1 MESHIDR
8 IVDAIHNPPQEFV
21 EAMEREEQVK
31 RDKEFQDKMYENL
44 AQVISDYNK
53 REENLIQVLHMAQV
67 IFGCISLDVQKFI
80 AKKMDISLSK
90 LSGVVSFYSFFSTQP
105 KGKYTISVCL
115 GTACYVRGAK
125 KVLERIKEL
134 IGIDVGETSEDKL
147 FSLQVMRCI
156 GACGLAPAIL
166 INDKVY
172 KQLNPTKVE
181 KIINKYKSGGEIDA

>member
-1 MESHIDR
+1 MPVRLS
-8 IVDAIHNPPQEFV
+8 
-21 EAMEREEQVK
+21 EE
-31 RDKEFQDKMYENL
+31 KMYSTL
-44 AQVISDYNK
+44 AQVISDYNAC
-53 REENLIQVLHMAQV
+53 EDNLIQILHMAQV
-67 IFGCISLDVQKFI
+67 IFGYIPIEVQKFI
-80 AKKMDISLSK
+80 AQEMNMPFSK
-90 LSGVVSFYSFFSTQP
+90 VSGVVSFYSFFSTQQ

-125 KVLERIKEL
+125 KVLEKIKEM
-134 IGIDVGETSEDKL
+134 IGIDVGETTEDGL

-181 KIINKYKSGGEIDA
+181 TILKKYIAGGAANA